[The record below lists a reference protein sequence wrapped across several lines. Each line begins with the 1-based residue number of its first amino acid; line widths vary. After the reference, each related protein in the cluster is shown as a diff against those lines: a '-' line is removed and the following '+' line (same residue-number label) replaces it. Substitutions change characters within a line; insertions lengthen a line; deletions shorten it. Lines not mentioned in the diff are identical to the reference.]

1 VVGSCHWC
9 TDERQGEAIRVFV
22 TLKSKAQLTPDEIIS
37 FCKQT
42 LARHMVP
49 RDVII
54 IDRLPMNAHG
64 KVIKS
69 MLREWDVLKI

>member
-1 VVGSCHWC
+1 MP
-9 TDERQGEAIRVFV
+9 DELQGEAIRVFV
-22 TLKSKAQLTPDEIIS
+22 TLKSKAQLTPEEIIS
-37 FCKQT
+37 YCKQT

-49 RDVII
+49 RDVIV

-69 MLREWDVLKI
+69 MLREWDGVKV